1 MTLPA
6 NAQFYSNMLRQV
18 FLALHL
24 LAFGALIVKCRTEL
38 VNQKLSKNVDCK
50 TAAKFGE
57 FGASICND
65 DSSKGQEPK
74 KMRSMDNDTRYLDGD
89 GVEEGRRKN
98 KGYGKL
104 FMYLI
109 GATKATMLYIMIH
122 AVAALAGK
130 ALIVAKFALAIGIAA
145 LLKKA
150 LEHNEK
156 TSYEIVKHPHHSYIQ
171 THSSSIDYDHH
182 GGYESGYSHR
192 KRRRII

>member
-74 KMRSMDNDTRYLDGD
+74 KMQSMDNDTRYLDGD
-89 GVEEGRRKN
+89 GVEEGET
-98 KGYGKL
+98 
-104 FMYLI
+104 FC
-109 GATKATMLYIMIH
+109 
-122 AVAALAGK
+122 
-130 ALIVAKFALAIGIAA
+130 FC
-145 LLKKA
+145 
-150 LEHNEK
+150 
-156 TSYEIVKHPHHSYIQ
+156 
-171 THSSSIDYDHH
+171 
-182 GGYESGYSHR
+182 
-192 KRRRII
+192 